1 MCHSVMQAS
10 KKKKKIFWKDKNK
23 WEKNKGGI
31 RWCPLQLQTFRL
43 TMVERWSFI
52 ILSWLSPSH
61 TKNATSDLPILW
73 LCCVDGPWVINL
85 CRKVLSHCLP
95 VQLPPSGR
103 WLGAQKVTAHEK
115 KKKHKHQAPISFCKT
130 EFSLEF
136 SNCQRIGKSF
146 SIIQQQGFDPSGKHL
161 FLKCCHTFFSML
173 SHNLSECDSVC
184 VCACM
189 CLCKHLFG
197 WSWGR
202 VLKIVFYMARLLGL
216 GPW

>member
-1 MCHSVMQAS
+1 MQAS
-10 KKKKKIFWKDKNK
+10 KKKKKTFWKDKNK

-115 KKKHKHQAPISFCKT
+115 KKKTQTSGTNQFLQNWVFTWIFQLPKNRQELFYYSTAGIW
-130 EFSLEF
+130 
-136 SNCQRIGKSF
+136 
-146 SIIQQQGFDPSGKHL
+146 SIWETS
-161 FLKCCHTFFSML
+161 FLKML
-173 SHNLSECDSVC
+173 SYFFFYALSQSLWVWLCVC
-184 VCACM
+184 V
-189 CLCKHLFG
+189 
-197 WSWGR
+197 R
-202 VLKIVFYMARLLGL
+202 VHVSV
-216 GPW
+216 